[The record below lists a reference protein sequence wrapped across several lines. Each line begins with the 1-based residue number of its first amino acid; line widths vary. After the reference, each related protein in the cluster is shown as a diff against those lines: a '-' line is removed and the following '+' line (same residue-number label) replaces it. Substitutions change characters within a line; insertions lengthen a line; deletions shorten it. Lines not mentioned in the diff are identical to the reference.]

1 MSHAFGPAPLSAG
14 VSRIRG
20 MKHLVIFVVV
30 ALLCGCAAD
39 RSLSEAGNTAGPIDK
54 IAAQSIAERL
64 VRKREHWRKVVSEAR
79 SVERGW
85 KVFVA
90 RRPYSPHDPMVNVT
104 LNARGQVLDYDKF
117 RNYE

>member
-1 MSHAFGPAPLSAG
+1 
-14 VSRIRG
+14 
-20 MKHLVIFVVV
+20 MKHLLIYLAV
-30 ALLCGCAAD
+30 ALLCGCAVD
-39 RSLSEAGNTAGPIDK
+39 RSLSETSNTVGPINK
-54 IAAQSIAERL
+54 IAAQSIAERV
-64 VRKREHWRKVVSEAR
+64 VREREHWRKVVSEAR

-104 LNARGQVLDYDKF
+104 LDARGQVLEYDKF